1 MLSSPVMSET
11 EQPVPEGDDAPPTS
25 PEPTAVVKP
34 RGARRLKG
42 LHPWIYRSDVADVQ
56 AESGDVVRV
65 LGPNDR
71 FYGYALYSEQ
81 SQITLRRLTDR
92 GDRPDEDFWRRRL
105 QAAIEYRASL
115 GIQGDAYRLVH
126 AEADRLP
133 ALIVDRY
140 GDWLVM
146 QTLAHGIDRRR
157 ELLAAI
163 LAELLQP
170 QGILARND
178 PRVRELEG
186 LPRNVELLHGEVPEA
201 VEVTEGTTRH
211 RVDLRGGQ
219 KTGLFLDQR
228 ENRQAAAR
236 YARGRLLDCFS
247 YGGGFALAL
256 APRCEVVTAVDVS
269 EEAIAALGAN
279 AELNGLEVHGVV
291 ANAFDQLRALDQADE
306 RFDTVCLDPPAFAK
320 NKRAVKKALNGYK
333 EINLRAMKLLD
344 PGGHLI
350 TCSCSYHVDDDRF
363 EEMLQEAAA
372 DVSATMT
379 IVERRGQSRDHPVML
394 GVPET
399 DYLKCFILRR
409 QA

>member
-1 MLSSPVMSET
+1 
-11 EQPVPEGDDAPPTS
+11 
-25 PEPTAVVKP
+25 
-34 RGARRLKG
+34 G

-56 AESGDVVRV
+56 AESGDVVRL

-81 SQITLRRLTDR
+81 SQISLRRLTDR
-92 GDRPDEDFWRRRL
+92 GDRPDEEFWRRRL
-105 QAAIEYRASL
+105 QAAVEYRASL

-140 GDWLVM
+140 GDYLVM
-146 QTLAHGIDRRR
+146 QTLTRGIDRRR
-157 ELLAAI
+157 DLLAAA
-163 LAELLQP
+163 LVELLEP
-170 QGILARND
+170 KGILARND

-186 LPRNVELLHGEVPEA
+186 LTRSVELLHGDVPEL
-201 VEVTEGTTRH
+201 VEVTEGTTRY
-211 RVDLRGGQ
+211 RVDLWGGQ

-228 ENRQAAAR
+228 ENRDAAAR

-247 YGGGFALAL
+247 YSGGFALAL
-256 APRCEVVTAVDVS
+256 APRCETVTAVDVS
-269 EEAIAALGAN
+269 EEAIGALGVN

-320 NKRAVKKALNGYK
+320 NKRAVDKALNGYK

-350 TCSCSYHVDDDRF
+350 TCSCSYHVDDDLF

-399 DYLKCFILRR
+399 SYLKCFILRR